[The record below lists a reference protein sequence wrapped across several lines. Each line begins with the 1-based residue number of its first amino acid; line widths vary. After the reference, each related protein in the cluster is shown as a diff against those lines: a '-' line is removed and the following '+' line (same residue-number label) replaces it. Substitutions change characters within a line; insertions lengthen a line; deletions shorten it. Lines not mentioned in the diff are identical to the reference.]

1 MICYSLCCRLGGADP
16 SKKYA
21 NIDIQMNFEVGVR
34 NTWTR
39 AHIHTH
45 STLAPKNKVFTTM
58 QVIGAAPCP
67 VRIPHSHWA
76 AVVFLCAS
84 PTSWC
89 QRAHLPPVPEDM
101 PGMQTK
107 AATGAD
113 SMGIMIDDTSL
124 DRWEPLPL
132 SSGEAG
138 WLKKG
143 SELGVRTV
151 SGWTPGVKTKT
162 GRYNQFNSCNIFE
175 TDPKSQEWKEEKGGD
190 GF

>member
-1 MICYSLCCRLGGADP
+1 MIHKSILICAWNERRERKAKVELSNKRG
-16 SKKYA
+16 
-21 NIDIQMNFEVGVR
+21 
-34 NTWTR
+34 
-39 AHIHTH
+39 HIHPH
-45 STLAPKNKVFTTM
+45 SKLVPKNKVLTAI

-67 VRIPHSHWA
+67 VRKPGSHWA
-76 AVVFLCAS
+76 AGVFLCAF
-84 PTSWC
+84 PTWGC

-113 SMGIMIDDTSL
+113 SMGIMMDDASL

-143 SELGVRTV
+143 WEFRVKTV
-151 SGWTPGVKTKT
+151 AGWTPGAETKT
-162 GRYNQFNSCNIFE
+162 WCEIG
-175 TDPKSQEWKEEKGGD
+175 EEHDNDWLIWNRKQLL
-190 GF
+190 FF